1 MLFLYILLT
10 ALGLFLI
17 ARIMTWYLERVTYN
31 AVTRHFQAAEYI
43 LAHHRAPPAWRRP
56 PLLLRL
62 RPGSTQRQ
70 AKERLIRRLDALIA
84 YFEASPMVK
93 DEETRRTLLGQL
105 QKERIQ
111 WVVRP
116 LDEIC

>member
-1 MLFLYILLT
+1 MLLLYILLT

-17 ARIMTWYLERVTYN
+17 ARAMTWYLERVTHS

-43 LAHHRAPPAWRRP
+43 LAHHRAPPAWQGT

-62 RPGSTQRQ
+62 LPGSARRR

-84 YFEASPMVK
+84 YFEASPLVK
-93 DEETRRTLLGQL
+93 DEETRRTLLDQL
-105 QKERIQ
+105 QEERIQ
-111 WVVRP
+111 WVVRS
-116 LDEIC
+116 LDEIS